1 MDEFAITSE
10 DLGDLQSIE
19 LRQEGNGKDANT
31 SCAAALI
38 CFLPGAAFCR
48 GDFPPLVFRSSAW
61 SSFAQTFLHKSSE
74 LSITISPSSLP

>member
-31 SCAAALI
+31 SCAAALF
-38 CFLPGAAFCR
+38 CFNRGRGLFC
-48 GDFPPLVFRSSAW
+48 PLFYSCLLILCW
-61 SSFAQTFLHKSSE
+61 SSSAQTFLHKSSE